1 MPVTYKLN
9 LTMSD
14 GTQIDAGNIEIPDGP
29 PGPTGAQGA
38 PGNVFE
44 NFTSLKVDVTDAT
57 VSYVSPTAHITG
69 AKLIGYGTNNEEIE
83 MAIDIPIVAGEN
95 VTIDA
100 SEDNKSI
107 QVSATG
113 GGGGR
118 GGSGKYMHYITLYS
132 IEPVSII
139 MHLSIISSLT
149 IIDDFLALT
158 NELFSIGASTDALS
172 IPATGYW
179 TFENTIYNIT
189 NMYAIDEN
197 ELEIRG
203 ISIEQ
208 NDLQGTA
215 NINSAQLT
223 DIAIPI

>member
-83 MAIDIPIVAGEN
+83 IDIDIPIVAGDN

-113 GGGGR
+113 GGGG
-118 GGSGKYMHYITLYS
+118 SGKYMHYITLYS
-132 IEPVSII
+132 SSGTYIS

-149 IIDDFLALT
+149 LIDEFSALL
-158 NELFSIGASTDALS
+158 NELVNIGATTEEYSILASGYWEESSEPPIIANIVSIFTQGGSNLS
-172 IPATGYW
+172 IMGIPIKEGEYPAT
-179 TFENTIYNIT
+179 INIT
-189 NMYAIDEN
+189 A
-197 ELEIRG
+197 G
-203 ISIEQ
+203 
-208 NDLQGTA
+208 
-215 NINSAQLT
+215 QLV
-223 DIAIPI
+223 DRVVPI

>member
-1 MPVTYKLN
+1 MPVTYKLK

-57 VSYVSPTAHITG
+57 VSYASPTAHITG

-83 MAIDIPIVAGEN
+83 IAIDIPIVAGEN

-113 GGGGR
+113 GGGG
-118 GGSGKYMHYITLYS
+118 GGGGGKYIHYIYIS
-132 IEPVSII
+132 GSDFGAYII
-139 MHLSIISSLT
+139 LASELSIIEDFTTLT
-149 IIDDFLALT
+149 SEIS
-158 NELFSIGASTDALS
+158 SIGLGTSEYAMSASGWIMSNNEEACPITYVYCQANNEITIEALNVLENNMFTKTFTSASLITDRAV
-172 IPATGYW
+172 
-179 TFENTIYNIT
+179 
-189 NMYAIDEN
+189 
-197 ELEIRG
+197 
-203 ISIEQ
+203 
-208 NDLQGTA
+208 
-215 NINSAQLT
+215 
-223 DIAIPI
+223 PI

>member
-113 GGGGR
+113 GGGG
-118 GGSGKYMHYITLYS
+118 SGKYMHYITIYS
-132 IEPVSII
+132 SSGAFII
-139 MHLSIISSLT
+139 MHFSIISSLT
-149 IIDDFLALT
+149 IIDEFAVLT
-158 NELFSIGASTDALS
+158 NELVNIGATTEEYS
-172 IPATGYW
+172 IPASGYW
-179 TFENTIYNIT
+179 EESSDPPVIANIVNIFSVGGSNLSIMGIPIKEGEYPATLNIT
-189 NMYAIDEN
+189 D
-197 ELEIRG
+197 
-203 ISIEQ
+203 
-208 NDLQGTA
+208 
-215 NINSAQLT
+215 AQMVDRVVPL
-223 DIAIPI
+223 

>member
-57 VSYVSPTAHITG
+57 VSYVSPMAHITG
-69 AKLIGYGTNNEEIE
+69 ARLIGYGTNNEEIE
-83 MAIDIPIVAGEN
+83 IDIDIPIVAGDN

-113 GGGGR
+113 GGGG
-118 GGSGKYMHYITLYS
+118 SGKYLHYINVYGNPPFFTIHFQL
-132 IEPVSII
+132 VSNIQDLTE
-139 MHLSIISSLT
+139 LSVL
-149 IIDDFLALT
+149 L
-158 NELFSIGASTDALS
+158 NELSNLQLGTSEYS
-172 IPATGYW
+172 VPATGYW
-179 TFENTIYNIT
+179 EDESSGAIVSVTNIYSQNG
-189 NMYAIDEN
+189 NN
-197 ELEIRG
+197 L
-203 ISIEQ
+203 SIE
-208 NDLQGTA
+208 GIPIKEGEYPITV
-215 NINSAQLT
+215 NIASAQ
-223 DIAIPI
+223 IAEKVYPL